1 MTPEELN
8 ERVKSLISRMEKVGA
23 RPSYTKGGS
32 YNDFLE
38 YWKRLF
44 LCAVGSVAGHERA
57 FRKKVR
63 NGGRPRTV
71 EGQIQRSSSIPRL
84 HARKERKQ

>member
-38 YWKRLF
+38 YGRLKDLIAEECIDAF
-44 LCAVGSVAGHERA
+44 KAG
-57 FRKKVR
+57 FRF
-63 NGGRPRTV
+63 
-71 EGQIQRSSSIPRL
+71 E
-84 HARKERKQ
+84 KEATP